1 MSATAQRDVENST
14 SGSQPAGFATPAQ
27 PGGKPG
33 LGPGLSWDWVWFS
46 VVSVRFH
53 ASPVFFSNLKH
64 VGNGRVR
71 AAIEFST
78 NVCFLRGLGKK
89 GSMKK
94 LGS

>member
-46 VVSVRFH
+46 VISVRFH

-71 AAIEFST
+71 AARVFRERLF
-78 NVCFLRGLGKK
+78 FERFG
-89 GSMKK
+89 
-94 LGS
+94 